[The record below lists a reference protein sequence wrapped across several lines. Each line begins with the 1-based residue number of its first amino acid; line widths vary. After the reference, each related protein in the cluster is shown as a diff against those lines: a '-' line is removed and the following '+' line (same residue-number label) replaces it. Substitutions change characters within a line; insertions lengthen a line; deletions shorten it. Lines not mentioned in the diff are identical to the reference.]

1 MEELI
6 TKYLLQIKKL
16 LKGVIGAVDAIMGE
30 SDIDHIIIIFHKM

>member
-16 LKGVIGAVDAIMGE
+16 LKGVFGAVDANMGE
-30 SDIDHIIIIFHKM
+30 K